1 MRLIIHIGLRRF
13 VLPLILM
20 AVGIQF
26 VRSSLGTFSVIN
38 GSSMCPTFTPS
49 DVVQAK
55 TLYGESQR
63 GDVVII
69 TDNQNEPAIKRIIG
83 LPGET
88 VTLFRG
94 FVYIDCQRL
103 SEPYLPKRTYT
114 FKSSPED
121 ERAICWQLKANEYF
135 LMGDNR
141 SESCDS
147 RNFGPVERHHINR
160 VVELPGNSPKPGFC
174 DLMLSETG
182 KVMPVKYSHGSGR
195 NRFRQNHQSFNA
207 KTS

>member
-1 MRLIIHIGLRRF
+1 MRLNHLGLRRL

-20 AVGIQF
+20 AVGIEF
-26 VRSSLGTFSVIN
+26 VRSGLGTFSVIN
-38 GSSMCPTFTPS
+38 GSSMYPTFTPS

-69 TDNQNEPAIKRIIG
+69 TDNQNERAIKRIIG

-88 VTLFRG
+88 VTIYRG

-141 SESCDS
+141 SQSCDS
-147 RNFGPVERHHINR
+147 RNFGPVDRHHINR
-160 VVELPGNSPKPGFC
+160 VVKLPENSPKPGFC

-182 KVMPVKYSHGSGR
+182 RVMPVKYTHGSSR
-195 NRFRQNHQSFNA
+195 NRLRQNHQGFNA
-207 KTS
+207 KI

>member
-1 MRLIIHIGLRRF
+1 MRLINHIGLRRL

-20 AVGIQF
+20 TVGIEF

-69 TDNQNEPAIKRIIG
+69 TDNQNVRAIKRVIG

-88 VTLFRG
+88 VTLYRG

-141 SESCDS
+141 SQSCDS
-147 RNFGPVERHHINR
+147 RNFGPVERHHISR
-160 VVELPGNSPKPGFC
+160 VVKLPENSPKPGFC

-182 KVMPVKYSHGSGR
+182 KVMPVKYSHGSSR

-207 KTS
+207 KI